1 MFNPNFNPYNNPYY
15 PQNTG
20 ATPDNLAMYKQPYQ
34 MVQMPVKMAGGL
46 LFVLN
51 ESEAMSYPVA
61 PNNTVTLWD
70 KDKPT
75 IYVKTVDAQG
85 VPSMRILDF
94 TERTTANMETSNVE
108 YAKKEDFE
116 KLQAQVNE
124 ILTKYEKAG
133 SE

>member
-20 ATPDNLAMYKQPYQ
+20 ATPDMLAMYKQPYQ
-34 MVQMPVKMAGGL
+34 TAQMPVKTANEL
-46 LFVLN
+46 LWVLN
-51 ESEAMSYPVA
+51 ENEATSYPVA

-70 KDKPT
+70 KNRPT
-75 IYVKTVDAQG
+75 IYVKSVDAQG
-85 VPSMRILDF
+85 MPSMRILDF
-94 TERTTANMETSNVE
+94 TERTTANTEASNVE

>member
-20 ATPDNLAMYKQPYQ
+20 ATPDMLATYKQPYQ
-34 MVQMPVKMAGGL
+34 MAQMPVKTAGGL

-94 TERTTANMETSNVE
+94 TERTTANTEASNVE